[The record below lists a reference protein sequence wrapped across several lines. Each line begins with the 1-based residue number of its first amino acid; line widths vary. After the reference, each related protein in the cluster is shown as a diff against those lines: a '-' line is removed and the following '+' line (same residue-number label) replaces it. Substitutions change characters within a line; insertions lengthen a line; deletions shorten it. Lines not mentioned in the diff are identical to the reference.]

1 MTIYNQIL
9 MSLVEAVKGVVK
21 GVVIRHGEKNS
32 RLGALTL
39 SGSYQGEQ
47 KKIAVEFGEIAALVD
62 GEPVEL
68 PYTVDGL
75 TISAGS
81 GKVGDT
87 FGIYFGDCSETIK
100 EVVAYQTSWSN
111 KLYPSVVV
119 YPAPQDFDSKP
130 IERLDVRGRFVLQ
143 LWAKDI
149 DVYELGEMVG
159 DITDAVM
166 KDRRRGCVAIDT
178 DLVSVV
184 PFQGDSTDTIGA
196 NITVDVAYRQSSKN
210 SRQINP

>member
-9 MSLVEAVKGVVK
+9 RSLVDAVKGVVS

-32 RLGALTL
+32 RLGAISL
-39 SGSYQGEQ
+39 SGEYVGGLDLITVS
-47 KKIAVEFGEIAALVD
+47 FGENVTVND
-62 GEPVEL
+62 VEVTL
-68 PYTVDGL
+68 PYTLDGL
-75 TISAGS
+75 TISGS
-81 GKVGDT
+81 GKCGDT

-149 DVYELGEMVG
+149 DVYELGEMIG

-196 NITVDVAYRQSSKN
+196 NITIDVTYRQSSKN